1 MRSKRRASA
10 PNNKNKRK
18 KSHLERGA
26 IFIFC
31 LWLSRWNS
39 CRSSLNVDNGRA
51 LVAAAARQVAERA
64 DQVGQAAG
72 RRALG
77 HHVADQA
84 LAGLLA
90 DALFDGFLQR
100 LALEITEVIV
110 GEVLELQLV
119 RRADKAL
126 GVAGGDDGVSELPDL
141 ADGVFER
148 TVAVDHGLDVLAAGL
163 AESLAQLLSNGHA
176 VAREELNGLLGRLV
190 GAEQSVFGVVAAAVD
205 ASVEQIVEAEHH
217 AGAAP

>member
-10 PNNKNKRK
+10 PNNKKQAQKIAPRTRCDFLY
-18 KSHLERGA
+18 SVWGLVVGIVVEVA
-26 IFIFC
+26 
-31 LWLSRWNS
+31 
-39 CRSSLNVDNGRA
+39 LNVNDGRA

-100 LALEITEVIV
+100 LALEIAEVIV

-148 TVAVDHGLDVLAAGL
+148 TVAEIAGDYAVLVSESGTRTEVAL
-163 AESLAQLLSNGHA
+163 ALLPDGI
-176 VAREELNGLLGRLV
+176 REGTVLICENFEYRIKTL
-190 GAEQSVFGVVAAAVD
+190 
-205 ASVEQIVEAEHH
+205 
-217 AGAAP
+217 